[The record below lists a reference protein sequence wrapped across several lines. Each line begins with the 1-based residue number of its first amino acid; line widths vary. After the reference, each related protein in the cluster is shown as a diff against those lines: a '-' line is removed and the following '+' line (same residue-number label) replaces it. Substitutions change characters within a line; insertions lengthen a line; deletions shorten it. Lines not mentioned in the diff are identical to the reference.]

1 MDLTLYILIALLI
14 FAVNKW
20 RKWRD
25 RFIVSDRRIAD
36 LEWNIKVSNYEI
48 ARRDELIEIFERRRD
63 MAAVEDVKT
72 FKISNEKY
80 WLN

>member
-25 RFIVSDRRIAD
+25 RFIAADRFIGVQKRIIAD
-36 LEWNIKVSNYEI
+36 KDYEI
-48 ARRDELIEIFERRRD
+48 ARRDEMIGILEQRRD
-63 MAAVEDVKT
+63 MAAVKDEILEASV
-72 FKISNEKY
+72 IE
-80 WLN
+80 